1 MTRIARVEEADAT
14 GEVAA
19 VYTEYMSAAGRDF
32 VPGILKCFSARPDFM
47 RQVWDFA
54 RTLHFSD
61 GHLSQAQKEMIAT
74 YVSALN
80 QCEYCTNSHAGI
92 LQSQVSRLFGE
103 TAEQQAQGEEAVAAL
118 ARGDLDAAPLSD
130 ADRELLRLMEKVTLH
145 AYRTTDDDV
154 ERLRELGWTD
164 PQIAEAIYVTAIF
177 GFYNRV
183 ADAFGL
189 SSQDVRRSA
198 PLAETDN
205 Q

>member
-1 MTRIARVEEADAT
+1 MTRIARVEEAEAT
-14 GEVAA
+14 GEAA
-19 VYTEYMSAAGRDF
+19 EVYAEYKAASGRDF

-47 RQVWDFA
+47 RQVWEFA

-61 GHLSQAQKEMIAT
+61 GHLTQAQKEMIAT

-80 QCEYCTNSHAGI
+80 HCEYCTNSHAGI
-92 LQSQVSRLFGE
+92 LTTQITRLFGE
-103 TAEQQAQGEEAVAAL
+103 GPEHQAQGEQAVAAL

-130 ADRELLRLMEKVTLH
+130 ADRELLRLMEKVTRH
-145 AYRTTDDDV
+145 AYRTTDADI
-154 ERLRELGWTD
+154 ERLRGLGWTD

-189 SSQDVRRSA
+189 SSQDVRRTA
-198 PLAETDN
+198 PPS
-205 Q
+205 